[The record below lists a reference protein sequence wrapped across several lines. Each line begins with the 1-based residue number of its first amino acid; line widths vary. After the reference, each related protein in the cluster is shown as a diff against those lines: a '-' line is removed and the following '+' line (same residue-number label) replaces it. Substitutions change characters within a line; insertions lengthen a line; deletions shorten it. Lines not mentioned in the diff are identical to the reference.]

1 LTIGRNIIF
10 CTIQNKT
17 GMIGFFSDLQEDEKR
32 IMYRAPIL
40 VSVLIAGAD
49 DKFDKNEIKEAIHL
63 AKLKLS
69 KSREILK
76 EYYRVVGE
84 DFKIKLSDE
93 IDSLPSKASKRNP
106 VIISELEKLNK
117 ILPKLDRT
125 FAIQFYESIKDIAK
139 RIATASGG
147 ILGYMTID
155 HHERKLMDL
164 KMIKDPAKY
173 K

>member
-1 LTIGRNIIF
+1 MNDY
-10 CTIQNKT
+10 
-17 GMIGFFSDLQEDEKR
+17 FSVLQEDEKKA
-32 IMYRAPIL
+32 MYRAPIL

-49 DKFDKNEIKEAIHL
+49 DRFDKKEIKEAIHL
-63 AKLKLS
+63 SKLKIS

-76 EYYRVVGE
+76 EFYHVVGE
-84 DFKIKLSDE
+84 EFNIKLSDE

-106 VIISELEKLNK
+106 VIIAELEKLNK
-117 ILPKLDRT
+117 ILPKLDRNY
-125 FAIQFYESIKDIAK
+125 AIQFYESIKDIAK

-147 ILGYMTID
+147 VLGYMTID

>member
-1 LTIGRNIIF
+1 
-10 CTIQNKT
+10 
-17 GMIGFFSDLQEDEKR
+17 MIDFFSELEEAEKKV
-32 IMYRAPIL
+32 MFRAPIL

-49 DKFDKNEIKEAIHL
+49 DKFDKKEIKEAVDL

-69 KSREILK
+69 KSRESLK
-76 EYYRVVGE
+76 EFYRIVGE
-84 DFKIKLSDE
+84 NFNLKLSDE

-106 VIISELEKLNK
+106 VIIEELEKLNK
-117 ILPKLDRT
+117 ILPKLDKK

-155 HHERKLMDL
+155 HNERKYIDL